1 MFKFKKITKIGA
13 GFVQHSFGLR
23 FAAVIIRT
31 YIIKRAVK
39 ATMQVSSAGGTLR
52 LPADKKIRRD
62 FFFTFM
68 TNVHASKNT
77 SNAE

>member
-1 MFKFKKITKIGA
+1 
-13 GFVQHSFGLR
+13 
-23 FAAVIIRT
+23 
-31 YIIKRAVK
+31 
-39 ATMQVSSAGGTLR
+39 MQVSSAGGTLR